1 MRRLIVS
8 GMVLA
13 LAGCGGGDVR
23 QALGIDR
30 TAPDEFQVV
39 TRAPLSV
46 PPTYDLRPPRPGA
59 LRPQESTTR
68 SMAEAAVIG
77 GTNASPIPPGASGS
91 LAENILL
98 QQAKATGATPNIRAQ
113 LDAENEARRKA
124 AELPIDAVLPPS
136 DKTNDRLV
144 DPDAEAK
151 RVRTA
156 KDKKQPVTG
165 AGTATAEPEKPNLWQ
180 RIGDIF

>member
-1 MRRLIVS
+1 MRRLMIS
-8 GMVLA
+8 GMLLA
-13 LAGCGGGDVR
+13 LTGCGGDVR

-59 LRPQESTTR
+59 PRPQEATARST
-68 SMAEAAVIG
+68 AEAALFGITG
-77 GTNASPIPPGASGS
+77 APIASASSGS
-91 LAENILL
+91 LAENMLL
-98 QQAKATGATPNIRAQ
+98 QKTNAAAASPSIRAQ

-124 AELPIDAVLPPS
+124 AAQPIDTILPSS
-136 DKTNDRLV
+136 DKTGERLI

-156 KDKKQPVTG
+156 KDKKEKITG
-165 AGTATAEPEKPNLWQ
+165 TDAATTEPEQPNLWQ
-180 RIGDIF
+180 RIGDLF